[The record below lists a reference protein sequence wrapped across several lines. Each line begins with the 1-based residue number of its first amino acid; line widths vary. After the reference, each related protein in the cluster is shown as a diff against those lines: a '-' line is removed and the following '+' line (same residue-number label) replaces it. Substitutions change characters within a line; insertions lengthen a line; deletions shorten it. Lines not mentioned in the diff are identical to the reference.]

1 MKKLFL
7 ASEGVDPKTLIKLR
21 RFIGGSFKG
30 KKIAYVPTAANG
42 DHYGA
47 WKSGGSIK
55 VVPNLGADFKL
66 IELESCVYQDV
77 YSQIKGADILWIAGG
92 QTGYLL
98 YWFRRSGLDKKL
110 HEILDSGTVYVGS
123 SAGSMACS
131 MTQYT
136 SEWYLGE
143 PELGAS
149 LLPGLG
155 LIDFEIYPHYEEKLL
170 PQIKKLWKK
179 GELYLLKDGEVITVV
194 GDKVEVLGKKR
205 ILRDRKLI

>member
-1 MKKLFL
+1 MKRLFL
-7 ASEGVDPKTLIKLR
+7 ASEGVDPETLTILR
-21 RFIGGSFKG
+21 KFIGGSFKG

-47 WKSGGSIK
+47 WKDGGSIK
-55 VVPNLGADFKL
+55 IVPNLGADFKL
-66 IELESCVYQDV
+66 IELENCVYQDV
-77 YSQIKGADILWIAGG
+77 YPQVRDADILWIAGG

-110 HEILDSGTVYVGS
+110 DEILESGTIYVGS

-131 MTQYT
+131 KTQYA

-143 PELGAS
+143 PEPGAS

-194 GDKVEVLGKKR
+194 GGKVEVLGKKR
-205 ILRDRKLI
+205 ILKDGRLV